1 MASTSGE
8 IMGVDP
14 HCPAYKRIFDE
25 IADRFN
31 EEMMGSVGLETDVS
45 VESVKAVRPAIMPL
59 IRKLAS
65 N

>member
-1 MASTSGE
+1 
-8 IMGVDP
+8 MGVDP

>member
-1 MASTSGE
+1 
-8 IMGVDP
+8 MGVDP
-14 HCPAYKRIFDE
+14 HCLAYKRIFDE

-31 EEMMGSVGLETDVS
+31 EEMIGSVGLEMDVS
-45 VESVKAVRPAIMPL
+45 VEPAKDVRPAIMPL